1 MSDNICVDVQK
12 DPTSSSTA
20 ALEDSH
26 SHEPNAFIRPDE
38 NATLSEA
45 MSRFEAAINFVF
57 GVVLPTVDVGSDL
70 WLAIQFFA
78 GLACKDFY
86 NYDEVRDNRFLYGG
100 VSLICPSLSFLFV
113 TYHWWK
119 MEKPKDRLKTLPFLL
134 AQVWPQYRMVKLIH
148 KGYNKK
154 HPKHKEACSLRA
166 FKAKKERYRHCYFS
180 PVPVA

>member
-12 DPTSSSTA
+12 DPTSSTA

-38 NATLSEA
+38 DATLSEA
-45 MSRFEAAINFVF
+45 MSRFEAAINFAF

-70 WLAIQFFA
+70 WLASQLLA
-78 GLACKDFY
+78 RRACKEYEFGPY
-86 NYDEVRDNRFLYGG
+86 EVRDNFFLYGG

-119 MEKPKDRLKTLPFLL
+119 LEKSWKTLPYLL
-134 AQVWPQYRMVKLIH
+134 AHAQADIQGLH
-148 KGYNKK
+148 
-154 HPKHKEACSLRA
+154 
-166 FKAKKERYRHCYFS
+166 
-180 PVPVA
+180 

>member
-1 MSDNICVDVQK
+1 MSDNICVAVQK
-12 DPTSSSTA
+12 DPTSSTA

-26 SHEPNAFIRPDE
+26 SHEANAFIRPDE
-38 NATLSEA
+38 NATSSEA

-70 WLAIQFFA
+70 WLAIQFLV
-78 GLACKDFY
+78 GLPCKSTLGEY
-86 NYDEVRDNRFLYGG
+86 NHILYGG
-100 VSLICPSLSFLFV
+100 ISLICPSLSFLFV

-154 HPKHKEACSLRA
+154 HPKHKEACSFQA
-166 FKAKKERYRHCYFS
+166 EKKKVINTLLSKNFIQFDEIC
-180 PVPVA
+180 

>member
-1 MSDNICVDVQK
+1 MDIQK
-12 DPTSSSTA
+12 DPTSSIA

-78 GLACKDFY
+78 GLTCQTYKVS
-86 NYDEVRDNRFLYGG
+86 ENRFLYGG

-119 MEKPKDRLKTLPFLL
+119 MEKPRDRLKTLPFLL
-134 AQVWPQYRMVKLIH
+134 AQVWPQYRVVKLIH
-148 KGYNKK
+148 KGYKKK

-166 FKAKKERYRHCYFS
+166 SKMDKEKYQQCY
-180 PVPVA
+180 

>member
-1 MSDNICVDVQK
+1 MSDNICLDVQK
-12 DPTSSSTA
+12 DPTSSTA

-26 SHEPNAFIRPDE
+26 SHEPNAFISPDE
-38 NATLSEA
+38 DATLSEA

-70 WLAIQFFA
+70 WLAIQFLA
-78 GLACKDFY
+78 GLACTREKS
-86 NYDEVRDNRFLYGG
+86 FLYGG

-166 FKAKKERYRHCYFS
+166 SKAKKRKIS
-180 PVPVA
+180 TLLL